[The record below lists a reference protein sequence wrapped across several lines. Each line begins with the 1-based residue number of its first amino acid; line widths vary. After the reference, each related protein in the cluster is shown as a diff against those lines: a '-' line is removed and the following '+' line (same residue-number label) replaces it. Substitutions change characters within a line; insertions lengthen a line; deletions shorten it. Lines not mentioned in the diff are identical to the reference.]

1 MKRTTSGQQK
11 EKKRNLAVQALF
23 AALLL
28 ICGILGAS
36 VVSGMIERNRQTQ
49 EYRDQYTAYAE
60 MLAQEKLRAE
70 NLEIRMESL
79 TERLYANYDAILSR
93 SGNEELQASW
103 LKARILAGLTE
114 VTGAGVQITLLDA
127 KVITDSESATIIH
140 DQDVLYVVDT
150 LRTLGAYAI
159 SINGERIVSTSMI
172 ICNGPSIKINRK
184 FCPIP
189 IVITAVGDPETI
201 ANYLESDSYLL
212 RRKADGI
219 RVGVDRLD
227 TAVVPAYR
235 ETQYIEQQI
244 SLLEVTR

>member
-1 MKRTTSGQQK
+1 MKRSASGQHK
-11 EKKRNLAVQALF
+11 EKKKNLAIQALF
-23 AALLL
+23 AVLLL
-28 ICGILGAS
+28 ICGSLGS
-36 VVSGMIERNRQTQ
+36 NVVSGMVERKRQTQ

-70 NLEIRMESL
+70 NLEVRMASL
-79 TERLYANYDAILSR
+79 TERLYANYDTILSK

-103 LKARILAGLTE
+103 LKARILAGLTD
-114 VTGAGVQITLLDA
+114 VTGPGIQITLLDA
-127 KVITDSESATIIH
+127 KEISGSESATIIH

-150 LRTLGAYAI
+150 LRALGAYAI

-189 IVITAVGDPETI
+189 IVITAVGDPDTLS
-201 ANYLESDSYLL
+201 AYLEGDSYLL
-212 RRKADGI
+212 RREADGI
-219 RVGVDRLD
+219 RVIVDRPE
-227 TAVVPAYR
+227 TVVVPAYH

-244 SLLEVTR
+244 SLLEVTK

>member
-1 MKRTTSGQQK
+1 MKRSASGQQRDR
-11 EKKRNLAVQALF
+11 KRNLPIQALF
-23 AALLL
+23 AVLLL
-28 ICGILGAS
+28 ICGTLGAN
-36 VVSGMIERNRQTQ
+36 VVSGMVERNRQTQ

-70 NLEIRMESL
+70 NLEVRMESL
-79 TERLYANYDAILSR
+79 TERLYANYDTILSK

-103 LKARILAGLTE
+103 LKARILAGLTD
-114 VTGAGVQITLLDA
+114 VSGPGVQITLLDA
-127 KVITDSESATIIH
+127 DEISGSESATIIH

-150 LRTLGAYAI
+150 LRALGAYAI

-189 IVITAVGDPETI
+189 IVITVAGDPDTL
-201 ANYLESDSYLL
+201 AAYLESDSYLL

-219 RVGVDRLD
+219 RVIVNRPESV
-227 TAVVPAYR
+227 VVPAYR

-244 SLLEVTR
+244 SLLEVTK